1 MKRFEFALAPLLS
14 LRTNDRDNARQD
26 VADALQAL
34 ELLQQQEQEI
44 ETQRQTLYQ
53 QTQQLMASQEVSVS
67 TLLAQGRYDLQLQA
81 QVQDCRRQQQL
92 IESEVRRRQEKLQA
106 ADVEVKRLEKL
117 CQRQQ
122 QAWQTRMQAMQQAEL
137 DEVASQRYR
146 GGWAEP

>member
-1 MKRFEFALAPLLS
+1 MKRFEFAFAPLLS

-44 ETQRQTLYQ
+44 ETQRQTMYQ
-53 QTQQLMASQEVSVS
+53 QTQQVMASRTVSVS

-81 QVQDCRRQQQL
+81 QVQECRHQQQL
-92 IESEVRRRQEKLQA
+92 IEAEVRRRQEKLQA

-117 CQRQQ
+117 CQRQH
-122 QAWQTRMQAMQQAEL
+122 QAWQTRMQAVQQAEL